1 MISENQVDQIAGM
14 TVVDSSGN
22 KIGDAQQV
30 YLDDQSG
37 SPEWVTVR
45 TGMFGSKESLVPL
58 SQADMSGTELR
69 VPYDKDM
76 IKNAPNQ
83 DPDGHLS
90 PEEEQ
95 ELYRYYG
102 LDYGTGFDSG
112 SDYDRVETTTTSRTA
127 GDDAMTRSEERL
139 NVGKERV
146 QTGRA
151 RLRKRIVTEQQTV
164 NVPIEREEVVLER
177 EPITAENIGDATSG
191 PDLTEDQVDV
201 TLYEERAVV
210 NKETVP
216 VERVR
221 VGKEVHTETEAVS
234 ADVAREEIEID
245 ADGDGDT
252 DLIDRGTDRR

>member
-1 MISENQVDQIAGM
+1 MISENQIDQIMGM
-14 TVVDSSGN
+14 DVVDSTGS
-22 KIGDAQQV
+22 KIGSASQV
-30 YLDDQSG
+30 YLDDQTG
-37 SPEWVTVR
+37 QPEWVTVK
-45 TGMFGSKESLVPL
+45 TGLLGTKETLVPL
-58 SQADMSGTELR
+58 SAADMSGNQLR
-69 VPYDKDM
+69 VPYEKSK
-76 IKNAPNQ
+76 ITGAPNQ

-102 LDYGTGFDSG
+102 MDYGTG
-112 SDYDRVETTTTSRTA
+112 YETTDRVETTTTTQTT

-146 QTGRA
+146 QSGRA
-151 RLRKRIVTEQQTV
+151 RLRKRVVHDQQTV
-164 NVPIEREEVVLER
+164 NVPIEREELVLER
-177 EPITAENIGDATSG
+177 EPITDANIGDATSG
-191 PDLTEDQVDV
+191 PDLKEDQVDV

-252 DLIDRGTDRR
+252 DLRER

>member
-1 MISENQVDQIAGM
+1 MISESQIDQIAGA
-14 TVVDSSGN
+14 TVVDSSGS
-22 KIGDAQQV
+22 KVGDASQI
-30 YLDDQSG
+30 YLDDQTG
-37 SPEWVTVR
+37 QPEWVTVK

-58 SQADMSGTELR
+58 SQADMSGSELR
-69 VPYDKDM
+69 VPFDKDK
-76 IKNAPNQ
+76 IKNAPSQ

-102 LDYGTGFDSG
+102 IDYGSG
-112 SDYDRVETTTTSRTA
+112 YETTEHVETTTTTQTA

-139 NVGKERV
+139 NVGTERV
-146 QTGRA
+146 QSGRA
-151 RLRKRIVTEQQTV
+151 RLRKRVVHDQQTV
-164 NVPIEREEVVLER
+164 NVPTEREELVLER
-177 EPITAENIGDATSG
+177 EPVTEANIGDATSG
-191 PDLTEDQVDV
+191 PDLKEDEVDV

-221 VGKEVHTETEAVS
+221 VGKEVRTETEAVS

-245 ADGDGDT
+245 ADGDGDN
-252 DLIDRGTDRR
+252 DLRER

>member
-1 MISENQVDQIAGM
+1 MISENQVDQIIGM
-14 TVVDSSGN
+14 DVVDSSGS
-22 KIGDAQQV
+22 KVGSASQV
-30 YLDDQSG
+30 YLDDQTG
-37 SPEWVTVR
+37 QPEWVTVK
-45 TGMFGSKESLVPL
+45 TGMLGTKETLVPL
-58 SQADMSGTELR
+58 SAADMSGSQLR
-69 VPYDKDM
+69 VPYDKDK
-76 IKNAPNQ
+76 IKGAPNQ

-102 LDYGTGFDSG
+102 MDYGTG
-112 SDYDRVETTTTSRTA
+112 YETTDRVETTTTQTT

-146 QTGRA
+146 QSGRA
-151 RLRKRIVTEQQTV
+151 RLRKRVVHDQQTV
-164 NVPIEREEVVLER
+164 NVPIEREELVLER
-177 EPITAENIGDATSG
+177 EPITDANVGDAMAG
-191 PDLTEDQVDV
+191 PDLKEDEVDV

-252 DLIDRGTDRR
+252 DLRER

>member
-1 MISENQVDQIAGM
+1 MISENQIDQIMGM
-14 TVVDSSGN
+14 NVVDNTGSKVGT
-22 KIGDAQQV
+22 AQQV
-30 YLDDQSG
+30 YLDDESG
-37 SPEWVTVR
+37 RPEWVTVQ
-45 TGMFGSKESLVPL
+45 TGMLGTKESLVPL
-58 SQADMSGTELR
+58 SQADMSGNELR

-90 PEEEQ
+90 PEEER

-102 LDYGTGFDSG
+102 LDYGSG
-112 SDYDRVETTTTSRTA
+112 YETTDRVETTTTTETRA
-127 GDDAMTRSEERL
+127 DDAMTRSEERL

-146 QTGRA
+146 QSGRA
-151 RLRKRIVTEQQTV
+151 RLRKRVVTDQQTV
-164 NVPIEREEVVLER
+164 NVPIEREELVLER
-177 EPITAENIGDATSG
+177 EPITDANRGDALSG
-191 PDLTEDQVDV
+191 PDLKEDEVDV

-221 VGKEVHTETEAVS
+221 AGKEVHSETEAVS

-245 ADGDGDT
+245 TDGDGDANV
-252 DLIDRGTDRR
+252 RER